1 MDLAFEFAEPT
12 CAFTLAPRQSDVRM
26 VRTSLGDKPAKAS
39 RSGDALLKSLEFG
52 GEIDTR
58 KENTSAIEEAQPLQL
73 NRNGRRAQFAKPA
86 DYAFVLRGITQ
97 KLQGN
102 MPRFRSG
109 PDSSSM
115 TTAAS
120 GIPTKSL
127 ILVCALQQLAEPIEK
142 RRLAFQNTFSRVAD
156 GKPIPTV
163 HLGNLNHAT
172 GARRPFHLAA
182 IANHRGGVAI
192 ALKGPSR
199 DNFPT

>member
-109 PDSSSM
+109 PAQAVRMRLKAHRDRRQFLHDHGGKWNPNKKPHTSLR
-115 TTAAS
+115 TATA
-120 GIPTKSL
+120 GGADRETAPG
-127 ILVCALQQLAEPIEK
+127 
-142 RRLAFQNTFSRVAD
+142 FSKYV
-156 GKPIPTV
+156 
-163 HLGNLNHAT
+163 L
-172 GARRPFHLAA
+172 ARRRWKTNPHGPPRESQSCGRSAAA
-182 IANHRGGVAI
+182 IPPG
-192 ALKGPSR
+192 S
-199 DNFPT
+199 DC